1 MNDYIIEIKNLYKA
15 YKNGI
20 KNVEVLKGINLK
32 ISRGKFVC
40 IQGPSGAGKSTLLNL
55 MGTLDK
61 PDQGEVL
68 FEGRDVF
75 RFNEKKIT
83 ELRNERLGFVFQFY
97 HLLPEFSALENV
109 MLPALIKNWWQRGE
123 VLGCAKKIFSEIGL
137 MDRMQFMP
145 NQLSGGEQQRVA
157 IARALINNPDVLL
170 CDEPTGNLD
179 SQNGLKILDILKTLS
194 RENNTTVVLVTHNR
208 EIARVCDEV
217 VYLKDGRLQPEEYN

>member
-15 YKNGI
+15 YKNGVN
-20 KNVEVLKGINLK
+20 NVEVLKGINLK

-68 FEGRDVF
+68 FEGKDVS

-83 ELRNERLGFVFQFY
+83 QLRNERVGFVFQFY

-109 MLPALIKNWWQRGE
+109 VLPALIKNWWQRGE
-123 VLGCAKKIFSEIGL
+123 VLACAKKIFSEIGL

-157 IARALINNPDVLL
+157 IARALINKPDVLL

-179 SQNGLKILDILKTLS
+179 SQNGLKIIDILKTLS

-217 VYLKDGRLQPEEYN
+217 AYLKDGRLQPQEYN

>member
-15 YKNGI
+15 YKNGVN
-20 KNVEVLKGINLK
+20 NVEVLKGINLK

-137 MDRMQFMP
+137 IDRMQFMP

-157 IARALINNPDVLL
+157 IARALINKPDVLL

-217 VYLKDGRLQPEEYN
+217 VYLKDGRLQPQEYN